1 MEIVIVEDEKPA
13 ARYLARKV
21 EALGYS
27 VKQLLYSVHEA
38 KLWFV
43 QNPNPD
49 LVFMDIQLSDGL
61 SFEIFETIDLKSAII
76 FTTAYDEYALK
87 AFKLNAVDY
96 LLKPID
102 PEELEFAINKFKNS
116 AQKNAISLDGLKS
129 LLHLVD
135 VIKNY
140 KERFVIKVGQQM
152 KIIDIKDI
160 KCFYSENK
168 STYIKTLENRDYLL
182 DCSLESLEQDLN
194 PKDFFKINRK
204 FIIQRHS
211 ISEILVFTNSRLK
224 IKLIHYTNDDLI
236 VSREK
241 VSEFKNWIN

>member
-182 DCSLESLEQDLN
+182 DCSLESLEKDLN